1 MGVPTVVAEVRT
13 AAALRGWQWV
23 RLRDLVVGD
32 PTVAVAEV
40 RTAVVV
46 NHLQEPVVA
55 VEARMAAAE
64 EVVTVTGTGDFAP
77 KSDGPFCRG
86 RRCFR
91 GSLTGMSAL

>member
-1 MGVPTVVAEVRT
+1 MVAEVRT

-46 NHLQEPVVA
+46 DHLQEPVVA
-55 VEARMAAAE
+55 VEVRMAAVAAA